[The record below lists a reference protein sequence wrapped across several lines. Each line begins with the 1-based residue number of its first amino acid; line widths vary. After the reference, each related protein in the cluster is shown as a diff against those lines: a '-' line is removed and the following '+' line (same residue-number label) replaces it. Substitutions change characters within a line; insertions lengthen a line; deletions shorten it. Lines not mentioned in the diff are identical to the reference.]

1 MRRGRRAETQMQQM
15 RHVFTVFTATFNRAR
30 VLHRVYDSLRA
41 QTFRDFEWLV
51 VDDGSTDGTGALVA
65 AWRAEADFPIR
76 YRYQENRGKHVAC
89 NRAVAEA
96 RGRFFLTLDSDDAC
110 VPQALARLNRHWEEI
125 PEREQPGFS
134 AVTVLCMDVAGRIV
148 GDRFP
153 PAHHRLRPARG
164 AVPPEGERGEVG
176 ISARSMMI
184 QPDSHRHRLR
194 GVKAGHGS

>member
-1 MRRGRRAETQMQQM
+1 MIEYPVTHVALLYAGTHVLP
-15 RHVFTVFTATFNRAR
+15 RHTLNRAH

-96 RGRFFLTLDSDDAC
+96 RGRFFLTLDSE
-110 VPQALARLNRHWEEI
+110 V
-125 PEREQPGFS
+125 S
-134 AVTVLCMDVAGRIV
+134 AAFPAGASGLGRIWH
-148 GDRFP
+148 D
-153 PAHHRLRPARG
+153 
-164 AVPPEGERGEVG
+164 
-176 ISARSMMI
+176 
-184 QPDSHRHRLR
+184 
-194 GVKAGHGS
+194 

>member
-1 MRRGRRAETQMQQM
+1 MRRRHEADTQM

-30 VLHRVYDSLRA
+30 VLHRVYDSLRT

-51 VDDGSTDGTGALVA
+51 VDDGSTDGTGALVE
-65 AWRAEADFPIR
+65 AWRAEANFPIR

-110 VPQALARLNRHWEEI
+110 VPQALARLNRYWEEI

-134 AVTVLCMDVAGRIV
+134 AVTVLCMDEAGRIV

-153 PAHHRLRPARG
+153 RRITDSDPLEVPFRLKVRGEKCRPRSRLGRRLR
-164 AVPPEGERGEVG
+164 E
-176 ISARSMMI
+176 
-184 QPDSHRHRLR
+184 DWHD
-194 GVKAGHGS
+194 